1 MRAGVGRGEEGCGGG
16 GRDANGRRGVG
27 CGETVGSQLPA
38 AKSVIASGSEVIIY
52 AGSEPAAGAVSLP
65 DLRGMSYSEARDA
78 LALYGLFL
86 NTDSS
91 VTDAAGQAVS
101 AQDISPGT
109 EIERGGVV
117 TVTLVDAD
125 DSMLGEY

>member
-1 MRAGVGRGEEGCGGG
+1 M
-16 GRDANGRRGVG
+16 
-27 CGETVGSQLPA
+27 
-38 AKSVIASGSEVIIY
+38 
-52 AGSEPAAGAVSLP
+52 
-65 DLRGMSYSEARDA
+65 
-78 LALYGLFL
+78 
-86 NTDSS
+86 
-91 VTDAAGQAVS
+91 TDAAGQAVS